1 MPPIKKHSISVFFP
15 CYNDERSIGNLVK
28 TAFKI
33 LPKLTKDYEVIV
45 VNDGSSDK
53 SLEVL
58 EKLNSKYKK
67 LKVVNH
73 KKNTGYGGAL
83 KRGFK
88 ESTKEIVFYT
98 DGDGQYDVK
107 ELPILVSLLSEDVDF
122 VNGIKMTR
130 HDPIHRIFLG
140 NLHRFITRWFFWL
153 PITDVDC
160 DFRLIRR
167 DVLKRLSLESNTGAI
182 CVELVKKAEMV
193 GAKFREVEIHHYE
206 RQWGKS
212 EFFKLEKI
220 VHTYFDLTLF
230 WIKLA
235 LA

>member
-15 CYNDERSIGNLVK
+15 CYNDAGSIGNLIK

-45 VNDGSSDK
+45 VNDGSIDK
-53 SLEVL
+53 SSEI
-58 EKLNSKYKK
+58 
-67 LKVVNH
+67 LKGLRLKFKRLRVINH
-73 KKNTGYGGAL
+73 KKNIGYGGAL

-107 ELPILVSLLSEDVDF
+107 ELPILVSLLSADVDF
-122 VNGIKMTR
+122 VNGIKLIR
-130 HDPIHRIFLG
+130 RDPVHRIFLG

-167 DVLKRLSLESNTGAI
+167 SVLKRIRLESNTGAI
-182 CVELVKKAEMV
+182 CVELVKKAEGI

-220 VHTYFDLTLF
+220 ISTYIDLILL

-235 LA
+235 FA